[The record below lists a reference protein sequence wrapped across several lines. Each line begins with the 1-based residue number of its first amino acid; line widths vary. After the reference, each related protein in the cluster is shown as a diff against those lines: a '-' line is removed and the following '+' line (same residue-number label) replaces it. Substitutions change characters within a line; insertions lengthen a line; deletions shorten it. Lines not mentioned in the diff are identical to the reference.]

1 MFWRLAGLMLA
12 VLGTTTVVRG
22 QEQHQH
28 AIPEELGKVSF
39 ATSCSPSV
47 QEPFERGV
55 ALLHSFTYEAAERQ
69 FAEVVKADPNCAM
82 AHWGAAMSY
91 YHQLWEPR
99 IGANDIGRGARE
111 IAEAQQ
117 LRNVSEREAAFIL
130 ALREFYRDLAAT
142 PQAQRGQAYA
152 DAMKRLAEGQKGDA
166 EAQTFYALALLSTAS
181 SSDRSRKNQKGAA
194 EILEPL
200 FRKYPEHPG
209 VAHYLIH
216 AYDNPEMARTGL
228 PAARAYA
235 QIAPAAPHALHMPS
249 HIFTLLGLWE
259 DSIRSNQAARRAARE
274 QKDTGE
280 ELHAMDYLE
289 YAYLQ
294 AGQYE
299 AARKLL
305 EEVNAM
311 PALEL
316 ADFKVG
322 YAATAMPVRYAVE
335 RRDWNLAASLPVH
348 DESLPQVSA
357 ITHWARAVGLARGG
371 NPVAAEREAGQLKQ
385 CLEKARAAKE
395 DYWAAQVEIQ
405 IAEANAW
412 IAEAKGQGKEAAALM
427 LSAAAQE
434 DGLEKRPITPGAIVP
449 AREQLG
455 ELLLQLKQP
464 TAALAE
470 FEVALKNAPGRRGAL
485 AGALRAAEL
494 AGNKERARQ

>member
-1 MFWRLAGLMLA
+1 MFRRLAGLMLA

-28 AIPEELGKVSF
+28 AIPEKLGKVSF

-69 FAEVVKADPNCAM
+69 FAEVLKADPNCAM
-82 AHWGAAMSY
+82 AHWGA
-91 YHQLWEPR
+91 
-99 IGANDIGRGARE
+99 
-111 IAEAQQ
+111 
-117 LRNVSEREAAFIL
+117 
-130 ALREFYRDLAAT
+130 
-142 PQAQRGQAYA
+142 
-152 DAMKRLAEGQKGDA
+152 
-166 EAQTFYALALLSTAS
+166 
-181 SSDRSRKNQKGAA
+181 
-194 EILEPL
+194 
-200 FRKYPEHPG
+200 
-209 VAHYLIH
+209 
-216 AYDNPEMARTGL
+216 
-228 PAARAYA
+228 
-235 QIAPAAPHALHMPS
+235 
-249 HIFTLLGLWE
+249 
-259 DSIRSNQAARRAARE
+259 
-274 QKDTGE
+274 
-280 ELHAMDYLE
+280 
-289 YAYLQ
+289 
-294 AGQYE
+294 
-299 AARKLL
+299 
-305 EEVNAM
+305 
-311 PALEL
+311 
-316 ADFKVG
+316 
-322 YAATAMPVRYAVE
+322 
-335 RRDWNLAASLPVH
+335 
-348 DESLPQVSA
+348 SA

-427 LSAAAQE
+427 LSAAQE